1 MLEWAEIKKIRRW
14 MATLYQIYDSMI
26 LKPYLDD
33 IILCYHCKII
43 FFFYLG
49 VASGIFM
56 GWWVQCALVLW
67 NSRRYITI
75 SLQDDNYYNLQKLQQ
90 KKKVTLFWK
99 LCNFIFLC
107 AKYCLT
113 QCQLHAD
120 TWRCIFLWE
129 WLDLNLIF

>member
-1 MLEWAEIKKIRRW
+1 MLEWAEIKKTRRW

-43 FFFYLG
+43 FFLFG
-49 VASGIFM
+49 S
-56 GWWVQCALVLW
+56 CLW
-67 NSRRYITI
+67 NLHGVVSAVCFSFMEFTKILQSLFRMTTITI
-75 SLQDDNYYNLQKLQQ
+75 YKLQQ

-113 QCQLHAD
+113 QCQLHVD

-129 WLDLNLIF
+129 WLES

>member
-1 MLEWAEIKKIRRW
+1 MSWNQEDKE
-14 MATLYQIYDSMI
+14 MDGYTLSNLWFYDSKTI
-26 LKPYLDD
+26 FRWYYPLLS
-33 IILCYHCKII
+33 LQHN
-43 FFFYLG
+43 FFFLFG
-49 VASGIFM
+49 S
-56 GWWVQCALVLW
+56 CLW
-67 NSRRYITI
+67 NLHGVVSAVCFSFMEFTKILQSLFRMTTITI
-75 SLQDDNYYNLQKLQQ
+75 YKLQQ